1 MHMITEPT
9 HSFRGSGK
17 LLISGEYVILEGATG
32 LAIPVRY
39 GQNLDVWMGDASEEI
54 LWQSE
59 DMYEMLW
66 FEARINK
73 SDGSIIS
80 TNNTDIASSLASL
93 IKYLK
98 DFNPSWWN
106 LVQRLKFKIDFP
118 KQWGLG
124 TSSTMIYTLSEASG
138 LNPYDM
144 LRATF
149 GGSGY
154 DIACASANSP
164 ILYSKNEFGQA
175 EVESIPFEPIKADQF
190 VFLYLGNK
198 ADTSA
203 SIKYFNSL
211 GKVPEVLVD
220 EISDISTSLT
230 KARSHEY
237 MIELLQRHEYLIGN
251 YLKIEPVQ
259 KRLFPDFNG
268 VIKSLGAWG
277 GDFVCALSENPMED
291 YSYFYN
297 KGYFN
302 VFPFKKMIKPVFQVF

>member
-1 MHMITEPT
+1 MTEAT

-39 GQNLDVWMGDASEEI
+39 GQNLDVWMSEDAEEL

-73 SDGSIIS
+73 SNLSVIS
-80 TNNTDIASSLASL
+80 TNNSTIAGSLTSVMKF
-93 IKYLK
+93 IKDL
-98 DFNPSWWN
+98 NPAWWKQ
-106 LVQRLKFKIDFP
+106 VQRLKFKIDFP

-138 LNPYDM
+138 LDPYEM

-154 DIACASANSP
+154 DIACASANAP
-164 ILYSKNEFGQA
+164 ILYSRNEFGQA
-175 EVESIPFEPIKADQF
+175 ELEAIPFEPIKSDQF
-190 VFLYLGNK
+190 AFVYLGNK
-198 ADTSA
+198 ADTAA
-203 SIKYFNSL
+203 SISYFKSL
-211 GKVPEVLVD
+211 GKVPNSLID

-237 MIELLQRHEYLIGN
+237 MIELLQRHEYLIGT

-259 KRLFPDFNG
+259 KRLFTDFKG
-268 VIKSLGAWG
+268 VVKSLGAWG
-277 GDFVCALSENPMED
+277 GDFVCVLSEDPMDD

-297 KGYFN
+297 KGYYN

>member
-1 MHMITEPT
+1 M
-9 HSFRGSGK
+9 
-17 LLISGEYVILEGATG
+17 ILEGATG

-39 GQNLDVWMGDASEEI
+39 GQNLDVWSGDSNEEVV

-73 SDGSIIS
+73 SDGTIIS
-80 TNNTDIASSLASL
+80 TNNSEIADSLKSV
-93 IKYLK
+93 IKFIK
-98 DFNPSWWN
+98 EFSPQWWN
-106 LVQRLKFKIDFP
+106 QTQRLKFKIDFP

-124 TSSTMIYTLSEASG
+124 TSSTMIYTLSEATG
-138 LNPYDM
+138 LDPYEL

-154 DIACASANSP
+154 DIACAGANSP
-164 ILYSKNEFGQA
+164 LLYSRNDFGEAQI
-175 EVESIPFEPIKADQF
+175 ETIPFEPLKMDQF
-190 VFLYLGNK
+190 VFVYLGNK

-203 SIKYFNSL
+203 GISYFKSL
-211 GKVPEVLVD
+211 GKVPDTLVD
-220 EISDISTSLT
+220 EISDISSSLT

-237 MIELLQRHEYLIGN
+237 MMELLQRHEYLIGS

-259 KRLFPDFNG
+259 QRLFPDFKG
-268 VIKSLGAWG
+268 VVKSLGAWG
-277 GDFVCALSENPMED
+277 GDFVCALSEDPMED
-291 YSYFYN
+291 YAYFYN
-297 KGYFN
+297 KGYYN